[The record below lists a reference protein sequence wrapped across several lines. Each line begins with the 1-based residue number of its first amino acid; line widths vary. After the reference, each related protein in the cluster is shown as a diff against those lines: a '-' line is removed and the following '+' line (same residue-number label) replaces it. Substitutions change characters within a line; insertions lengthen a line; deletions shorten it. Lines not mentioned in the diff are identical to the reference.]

1 MGRLKAR
8 DLRAVGA
15 ILIGLVA
22 FGVCVGA
29 GFALWKFTQ
38 LRRFTLDIATAAD
51 PPATRELYPVVSVAD
66 GDTITVAIDGINER
80 VRLIGIDAP
89 ELHNPSECFAR
100 ESADHA
106 RGVLTGTSVHLVA
119 DPSQDDRDRYGRLLR
134 YVFLPDGANVNA
146 DLVASGY
153 AYEYTFDDPYRYQD
167 LFLADQRSAESGGV
181 GVWAAG
187 GCAGQRL
194 PQGAPTGSGATSPAP
209 SDGCLIK
216 GNINVKGEK
225 IYHLPG
231 DDSYDDTVITAA
243 KGERFFCSEADAM
256 AAGWRAAKR

>member
-1 MGRLKAR
+1 MRQLVVA
-8 DLRAVGA
+8 
-15 ILIGLVA
+15 GLSLS
-22 FGVCVGA
+22 GCG
-29 GFALWKFTQ
+29 
-38 LRRFTLDIATAAD
+38 TAAD
-51 PPATRELYPVVSVAD
+51 PPATGELYPVVSVAD
-66 GDTITVAIDGINER
+66 GDTITVAIGGVNER

-89 ELHNPSECFAR
+89 ELHNPAECFAQ

-106 RGVLTGTSVHLVA
+106 RGVLAGTSVHLVA

-167 LFLADQRSAESGGV
+167 LFRADQRSAESGGV
-181 GVWAAG
+181 GVWAAS

-194 PQGAPTGSGATSPAP
+194 PQGAPTGPARPRRLP

-243 KGERFFCSEADAM
+243 KGERFFCSEADAI